1 MKTLKTK
8 LLTFAGIA
16 AVMAA
21 TAQTKD
27 NGKVIITG
35 TKFTFPLINEWI
47 KGFQQKYPDVSI
59 GILQKDADP
68 SEPANLFISGH
79 ALAPS
84 EIKTNYHLLKVARY
98 AILPITNEQNPW
110 LKTVASTGIDKE
122 KMKSI
127 FFKKQNEATDDHAEV
142 AKKNVSLAIYTREQ
156 KGCAPIAFANYYNLK
171 QENITGKQLQGDD
184 KVLLQA
190 ITDDKNGITYNNL
203 GYIYDLTTR
212 KVPSPIAVVPI
223 DQNGNGKL
231 DASEKIYDNLD
242 GLITAIESGKTTQI
256 PVEYITLAVPNQIST
271 ANKNLKLFADYV
283 LAEGQKQN
291 RPYGFLGLLPQDN
304 QQEKTSKVQ
313 AQQVPAQR
321 AATGAKGGAQ

>member
-1 MKTLKTK
+1 METRKNK
-8 LLTFAGIA
+8 LLALAGLVA
-16 AVMAA
+16 FLS
-21 TAQTKD
+21 TSAQTKD

-47 KGFQQKYPDVSI
+47 KGFQEKYPDVSI

-84 EIKTNYHLLKVARY
+84 EIKINYHLLKIARY

-127 FFKKQNEATDDHAEV
+127 FFEKQNDADNETAAS
-142 AKKNVSLAIYTREQ
+142 KKNVSLAIYTREQ

-171 QENITGKQLQGDD
+171 QENINGKQLQGDD
-184 KVLLQA
+184 KVLLKA
-190 ITDDKNGITYNNL
+190 VTDDKNGITYNNL
-203 GYIYDLTTR
+203 GYIYDLKTR
-212 KVPSPIAVVPI
+212 KVPSPIAIVPI
-223 DQNGNGKL
+223 DQNANGKL

-242 GLITAIESGKTTQI
+242 GLITAIESGKTKQI
-256 PVEYITLAVPNQIST
+256 PVEYITLAVPDQIKT
-271 ANKNLKLFADYV
+271 ENKNLKLFADYV
-283 LAEGQKQN
+283 LNEGQKKSRQ
-291 RPYGFLGLLPQDN
+291 YGFLGLLPGDN
-304 QQEKTSKVQ
+304 QQEKTNVNQ
-313 AQQVPAQR
+313 AQQVPAQKGG
-321 AATGAKGGAQ
+321 AGAKGGAQ